1 MQLLL
6 PESALPAKLT
16 LGSTKPMSENE
27 YYAFCSANPN
37 IRFERSARG
46 EIIIV
51 PPAGFESDYRHANV
65 VTQLGQ
71 WARRDGRG
79 KTFGPSAEFILPSSA
94 AYSPDAA
101 WVSNKKL
108 GKLIKEQKR
117 KFPPLVP
124 EFIVEVMSPSD
135 RLKAAQEKMEDWMSN
150 GVELAWLIDGDRET
164 VYIHR
169 ASQPEPEKRTGET
182 MLSGEGLIKGFKL
195 DLREIWAGL

>member
-65 VTQLGQ
+65 VTQ
-71 WARRDGRG
+71 
-79 KTFGPSAEFILPSSA
+79 FGPMGTA
-94 AYSPDAA
+94 
-101 WVSNKKL
+101 
-108 GKLIKEQKR
+108 
-117 KFPPLVP
+117 
-124 EFIVEVMSPSD
+124 
-135 RLKAAQEKMEDWMSN
+135 
-150 GVELAWLIDGDRET
+150 
-164 VYIHR
+164 
-169 ASQPEPEKRTGET
+169 
-182 MLSGEGLIKGFKL
+182 
-195 DLREIWAGL
+195 